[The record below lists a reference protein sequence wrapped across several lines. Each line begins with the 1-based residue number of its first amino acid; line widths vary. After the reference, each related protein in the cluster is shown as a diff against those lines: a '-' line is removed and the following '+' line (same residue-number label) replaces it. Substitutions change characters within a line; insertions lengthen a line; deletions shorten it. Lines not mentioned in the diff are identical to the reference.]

1 MGIGKWITGAIGWAL
16 GGPLGGLVGYLLGS
30 LFEGD
35 NAPQGNGGAGYASGG
50 AFTANE
56 QRNSFLV
63 SLLVLSAAVMKSDGK
78 VLKSELEYVKDFIR
92 RSFGEY
98 ALPQALQILK
108 AALEKNIDLPQVCAQ
123 IKLYMDPH
131 QRLQLFHYLVGI
143 ANADGHVSQV
153 EVTDLKNIALYLGIP
168 AQEAA
173 SILAM
178 FGGADV
184 NSAYKVLE
192 IDPSATDEEVKR
204 AYKKMAIKHHPDKVE
219 SLGEDVK
226 KAAEEKFQQINNA
239 KDMIYKARGMK

>member
-1 MGIGKWITGAIGWAL
+1 MGLGKWITGAIGWAL

-35 NAPQGNGGAGYASGG
+35 QSGAQRVYTSGG
-50 AFTANE
+50 GFSANE

-78 VLKSELEYVKDFIR
+78 VLRSELDYVKDFIR
-92 RSFGEY
+92 RNFGEA

-108 AALEKNIDLPQVCAQ
+108 AVLEKDINLPEICAQ
-123 IKLYMDPH
+123 IKLHMDLP

-153 EVTDLKNIALYLGIP
+153 EINDLKNIAAYLGIP
-168 AQEAA
+168 ASEAN

-178 FGGADV
+178 FGGNDMDM
-184 NSAYKVLE
+184 AYKVLE
-192 IDPSATDEEVKR
+192 IEPTATDDEVKK
-204 AYKKMAIKHHPDKVE
+204 AYKKMALKHHPDKVAT
-219 SLGEDVK
+219 LGEDVK
-226 KAAEEKFQQINNA
+226 KAAEEKF
-239 KDMIYKARGMK
+239 KAVVAAYESIKKERGFN

>member
-35 NAPQGNGGAGYASGG
+35 QSGAQRVYTTGGGFS
-50 AFTANE
+50 ANE

-78 VLKSELEYVKDFIR
+78 VLRSELEYVKDFIR
-92 RSFGEY
+92 RNFGEA

-108 AALEKNIDLPQVCAQ
+108 AALEKDINLPEICAQ
-123 IKLYMDPH
+123 IKLHMDQP

-153 EVTDLKNIALYLGIP
+153 EINDLKGIASYLGIP
-168 AQEAA
+168 AGEAN

-178 FGGADV
+178 FGGNDV
-184 NSAYKVLE
+184 DMAYKVLE
-192 IDPSATDEEVKR
+192 IEPTATDDEVKK
-204 AYKKMAIKHHPDKVE
+204 AYRQLALKHHPDRVAT
-219 SLGEDVK
+219 LGEDVK

-239 KDMIYKARGMK
+239 KEMIYKARGMK